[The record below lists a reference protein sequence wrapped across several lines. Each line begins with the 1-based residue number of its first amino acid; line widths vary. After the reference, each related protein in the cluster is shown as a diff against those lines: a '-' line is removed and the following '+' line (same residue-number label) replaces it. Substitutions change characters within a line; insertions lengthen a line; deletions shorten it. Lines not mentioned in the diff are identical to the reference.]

1 MIKSDRIVIGQV
13 KHKRRIKMP
22 KKDHEHLQMLIDAVS
37 RFKKI
42 QEQDPGDNDIFSKE
56 LDSAT
61 QKLQDKEHEAVTQK
75 FTKSSKRLQTK
86 TEVSEHV
93 RTSITGRIDKKNEKL
108 K

>member
-1 MIKSDRIVIGQV
+1 
-13 KHKRRIKMP
+13 MP

-56 LDSAT
+56 LGSAT
-61 QKLQDKEHEAVTQK
+61 QKLQDKEHDAVTQK
-75 FTKSSKRLQTK
+75 FAKPSKRQQTK

-93 RTSITGRIDKKNEKL
+93 RTSITGRVDKKDEKL